1 MQRRAYSSAKAN
13 EAATDGASA
22 AAAAVPGKQNMRMA
36 FPQRLVIYHAGT
48 GKNTFLAIIKVT
60 ALLVFIVYGFLLTPS
75 YIMNAAPLDST
86 LGVLLCGTVPLLV
99 VTWTASPFVTAI
111 HLHLPP
117 FARKSSDM
125 LRRFAASVPPTTRLD
140 IVTQSIIGKPRISSM
155 TVGDL
160 KPTNKRFGM
169 VNYERDTAQP
179 NKERKWYH
187 FRAIGNFNV
196 QHGNEGNLKN
206 GWVWPEVAKTIA
218 RRAEGNP

>member
-1 MQRRAYSSAKAN
+1 MPSLPLR
-13 EAATDGASA
+13 
-22 AAAAVPGKQNMRMA
+22 KQ
-36 FPQRLVIYHAGT
+36 
-48 GKNTFLAIIKVT
+48 
-60 ALLVFIVYGFLLTPS
+60 FIHS
-75 YIMNAAPLDST
+75 CSQ
-86 LGVLLCGTVPLLV
+86 VLLCGTVPLLV

-169 VNYERDTAQP
+169 VNYERDTVQP

-196 QHGNEGNLKN
+196 QHGNEGNVKN
-206 GWVWPEVAKTIA
+206 GWVWPEVAKTIS
-218 RRAEGNP
+218 RRAEGKP